1 MYKNILVAVDGSE
14 PSDQALTKAIDLA
27 NHHNAALVINHV
39 IDARSFPVMAGSHQQ
54 ELWNQYN
61 KTAEDLLEKS
71 KRKAEASG
79 LEQVQTVLRNGN
91 PRFEIPEKITEEYN
105 IDLLIVG
112 ESGRNAAE
120 RMIIG
125 SITEACMRRSPC
137 DVLTVKNET
146 SATLYRNILVAVDGS
161 EQSEQALA
169 KAIKLAEVHEAT
181 LTIAHVSEW
190 GTFAK
195 DIAFYQQSYA
205 AEVQKDAENMLK
217 NYKEQAEAQG
227 FKDVQTILRAGNPR
241 LEIPRVLTVENN
253 IDLLITAETG
263 QHAVSRFFTGSVA
276 ESSVRRSPCDVITMK
291 KEQAT

>member
-1 MYKNILVAVDGSE
+1 MYKHILVAVDGSE
-14 PSDQALTKAIDLA
+14 PSDQALMKAIDLA
-27 NHHNAALVINHV
+27 KTYNAALLINHV
-39 IDARSFPVMAGSHQQ
+39 IDARSFPVMAGPHQQ
-54 ELWNQYN
+54 ELWGQYN
-61 KTAEDLLEKS
+61 KTAEELLEKS
-71 KRKAEASG
+71 KRKAEAAG
-79 LEQVQTVLRNGN
+79 LEQVLTVLRNGN
-91 PRFEIPEKITEEYN
+91 PRFEIPEEMTKEYDV
-105 IDLLIVG
+105 DLLIVG

-125 SITEACMRRSPC
+125 SITEACMRRSPT

-169 KAIKLAEVHEAT
+169 TAVKLANIHEAT

-195 DIAFYQQSYA
+195 DIAFYQQTYA
-205 AEVQKDAENMLK
+205 AEVQKDSENMLK
-217 NYKEQAEAQG
+217 KYKEQAEDQG
-227 FKDVQTILRAGNPR
+227 MTNVQTILRSGNPR
-241 LEIPRVLTVENN
+241 LEIPRVLTVEND

-276 ESSVRRSPCDVITMK
+276 ESSVRRSPCDVITVK
-291 KEQAT
+291 KE